1 MKMCFCVSTLVC
13 VFTVTDNRYNWEEL
27 EQDVP
32 NPNYIALQE
41 VIPKYVDT
49 VRELYRSLT
58 THYSH
63 GQEYKE
69 SWFRTLFRF
78 VGLLIPGLSAHCPTD
93 YINPIRPGKQKRMN
107 NVYYKKLHV
116 NFLIMFCFS
125 S

>member
-1 MKMCFCVSTLVC
+1 M
-13 VFTVTDNRYNWEEL
+13 TDSRYNWEEL

-63 GQEYKE
+63 GQEYKK
-69 SWFRTLFRF
+69 SWFRDIVKICRVANPWFVCTLSY
-78 VGLLIPGLSAHCPTD
+78 GLYQPYQAWEAEAD
-93 YINPIRPGKQKRMN
+93 E
-107 NVYYKKLHV
+107 
-116 NFLIMFCFS
+116 
-125 S
+125 

>member
-1 MKMCFCVSTLVC
+1 M
-13 VFTVTDNRYNWEEL
+13 TDSRYNWEEL

-107 NVYYKKLHV
+107 NVYDKKLHV